1 MERERAE
8 AIARTTERL
17 NAEAEAEE
25 AAAAAGREQIAV
37 ITERAIARERE
48 ALIAR
53 WAAEQAQNVP
63 PGVVTED
70 MAEEGRLIQFVMR
83 LQAARR
89 AANVN
94 PTSTEGLWDWLHRT
108 RKLSAELNDEL
119 KGIGETV
126 RENEQ
131 DWKGWLGDA
140 RRWMQLLG
148 VETDTFAGKLLNAA
162 QAFFDFGGGIG
173 GIAGGLA
180 SLLGIDLGGV
190 VNSVGRWVRNAL
202 GDIGDFLGLAD
213 GGTITMPGTVLVGE
227 RGPELLTLPR
237 GAQVTPLD
245 RAGGTIVV
253 PVYLD
258 GREIARATLP
268 HQAREMQLRGVT
280 S

>member
-1 MERERAE
+1 MALTITDVSKSAAE
-8 AIARTTERL
+8 VGIAAVTIDNGATAVG
-17 NAEAEAEE
+17 AELDRGENVAVEGVTALLTVTGF
-25 AAAAAGREQIAV
+25 AAAPSAG
-37 ITERAIARERE
+37 
-48 ALIAR
+48 
-53 WAAEQAQNVP
+53 
-63 PGVVTED
+63 GY
-70 MAEEGRLIQFVMR
+70 M
-83 LQAARR
+83 
-89 AANVN
+89 
-94 PTSTEGLWDWLHRT
+94 
-108 RKLSAELNDEL
+108 
-119 KGIGETV
+119 TV
-126 RENEQ
+126 R
-131 DWKGWLGDA
+131 
-140 RRWMQLLG
+140 
-148 VETDTFAGKLLNAA
+148 
-162 QAFFDFGGGIG
+162 
-173 GIAGGLA
+173 LA

-190 VNSVGRWVRNAL
+190 VSSVGRWVRNAL